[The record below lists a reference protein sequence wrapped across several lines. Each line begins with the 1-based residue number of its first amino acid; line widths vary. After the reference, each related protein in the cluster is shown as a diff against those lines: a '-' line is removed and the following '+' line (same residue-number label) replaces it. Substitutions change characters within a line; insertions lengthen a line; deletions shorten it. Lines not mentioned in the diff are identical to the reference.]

1 MLSQEGSLCCNVC
14 SKYYSRK
21 SSLEKH
27 KILCAFKQKTK
38 YEIKVETEESADIP
52 NHLQLAKIVQE
63 LTLKLIKMEEKM
75 EIMQKYVDK
84 KKKQINVLT
93 WLNSNTGLKPMQIF
107 KEWVKNSIC
116 VGQNDIENLMVNSLH
131 YTFQRI
137 FESQIL
143 INNDEIE
150 DNYSYSYIYP
160 VKSFQQKQNMIYIY
174 DQEETQQQQNP
185 GSKLWRQMNQEDFVL
200 LLKIIQQNLI
210 GELSKWKI
218 ANKGKFDESDKISD
232 LFNRAVI
239 KLMNVSFTPDSTF
252 SKIRNSLYNHVK
264 IDLKPLIEV
273 EIV

>member
-1 MLSQEGSLCCNVC
+1 
-14 SKYYSRK
+14 
-21 SSLEKH
+21 LEKH

-52 NHLQLAKIVQE
+52 NHLQLSKIVQE

-84 KKKQINVLT
+84 KKKQINVIT
-93 WLNSNTGLKPMQIF
+93 WLNSNTGLQPMQIF

-143 INNDEIE
+143 INKE
-150 DNYSYSYIYP
+150 DDAEEKEEKEETEYSYVYP
-160 VKSFQQKQNMIYIY
+160 VKSFQQKQNIIYIY
-174 DQEETQQQQNP
+174 DQEETQQTQSN
-185 GSKLWRQMNQEDFVL
+185 SKLWRQMNQEDFVY
-200 LLKIIQQNLI
+200 LLKVVQQNLI

-239 KLMNVSFTPDSTF
+239 KLMNLSFTPDSTF

>member
-1 MLSQEGSLCCNVC
+1 MKMFSQEGSLCCNVC
-14 SKYYSRK
+14 SKYYTRK

-27 KILCAFKQKTK
+27 KVLCEFKQKTK

-52 NHLQLAKIVQE
+52 NHLQLVKIVQE

-84 KKKQINVLT
+84 KKRQINVLT
-93 WLNSNTGLKPMQIF
+93 WLNSNETSAPIQIF
-107 KEWVKNSIC
+107 KDWVKNSIC
-116 VGQNDIENLMVNSLH
+116 VCQNDIENLMVNSLH

-137 FESQIL
+137 FESQII
-143 INNDEIE
+143 INKE
-150 DNYSYSYIYP
+150 DSYVYP
-160 VKSFQQKQNMIYIY
+160 IKSFQQKQNIIYIY
-174 DQEETQQQQNP
+174 DQDQDQDKVNTN
-185 GSKLWRQMNQEDFVL
+185 SKLWRQMNQEDFVY

-239 KLMNVSFTPDSTF
+239 KLMNLSFTPDSTF
-252 SKIRNSLYNHVK
+252 SKIRNTLYNHVK